1 MRDALEFS
9 EPPFD
14 ELTPEQQQW
23 VRAHGEVVRFDAAAV
38 IQDAGVAPAHLL
50 TLIEGRVAQYQGDER
65 VAEYGPGE
73 RLDARG
79 LLTGLPGSRFVA
91 TQAVTAF
98 ALARPA
104 VNALIAANAGFAAQ
118 LFSELGARLG
128 AAPRQQDAGEL
139 QALNLA
145 RVIDVPLSPA
155 VLVDADVD
163 VLSVVRRFRENQCSS
178 VLVRDTADAATSR
191 LGMFTATALQQAV
204 LCGTPLT
211 ELPVGRLASYP
222 LITVNAD
229 DQVGDALLLML
240 RHDIH
245 RVVVMEG
252 QAIRGVLESLD
263 MFSFLANHSHLIATR
278 IRQAGGLDELAAAA
292 GQITAM
298 IGRQYRAGTRVPLIA
313 HLVGELNA
321 QLFDRAWRL
330 IAPPELVANS
340 CLFVMGSEGRG
351 EQLLRTD
358 QDNGLIL
365 RDAYLP
371 PDDLAAICQRFSDAL
386 ARFGYPEC
394 PGGIMLS
401 RPDWRASASDFSRR
415 VRQWLL
421 LPESDSLMN
430 LAIFMDA
437 HAVSGDAGLLEQVRA
452 SLYAL
457 ATDNDA
463 VLARFAAAIDAFG
476 GRTGWWNRL
485 LGDAGQ
491 RLNLKKEGIFAL
503 VHGVRALALAQR
515 LPETGTAA
523 RIGALVRGNELSE
536 ADGHELTEALHFLM
550 ELRLKGGLAE
560 LERGLPVSGAID
572 VPALPAHERERL
584 KSTLAV
590 VRKFKTVLRH
600 RFRLDAL

>member
-1 MRDALEFS
+1 MFDVFAFS
-9 EPPFD
+9 NPPFD
-14 ELTPEQQQW
+14 GLTPEQQQQ
-23 VRAHGEVVRFDAAAV
+23 VREHGEVLRFDAAAT
-38 IQDAGVAPAHLL
+38 IQDAQTAPTHLF
-50 TLIEGRVAQYQGDER
+50 TLIDGRVTQFNGDEP

-73 RLDARG
+73 SFDGRG
-79 LLTGLPGSRFVA
+79 LLAGLPGSRFVA
-91 TQAVTAF
+91 TQPVTA
-98 ALARPA
+98 LRLPGQ
-104 VNALIAANAGFAAQ
+104 VVKALIATSTGFAAHV
-118 LFSELGARLG
+118 FSDLGARLG
-128 AAPRQQDAGEL
+128 ATLQQQDAGEL
-139 QALNLA
+139 QALSLA
-145 RVIDVPLSPA
+145 RVVDAPLSPA
-155 VLVDADVD
+155 VVVDADTD
-163 VLSVVRRFRENQCSS
+163 ILSVVRQFQQHRCSS
-178 VLVRDTADAATSR
+178 VLVRDGASPQAR

-204 LCGTPLT
+204 LRGTPLD

-222 LITVNAD
+222 LITVGAD

-252 QAIRGVLESLD
+252 PVIRGVLESLD
-263 MFSFLANHSHLIATR
+263 MFSFLANHSHLVATR
-278 IRQAGGLDELAAAA
+278 IRQAANLDELAAAA

-298 IGRQYRAGTRVPLIA
+298 IGRQHRAGTRVQLIA
-313 HLVGELNA
+313 HLVRELNA

-330 IAPPELVANS
+330 IAPPELVDNS

-365 RDAYLP
+365 RDGYAP
-371 PDDLAAICQRFSDAL
+371 PQALAAICQRFSDAL

-401 RPDWRASASDFSRR
+401 RPDWRASATDFSRR

-421 LPESDSLMN
+421 LPENDSLMN

-437 HAVSGDAGLLEQVRA
+437 HAVSGDASLLAQVRD
-452 SLYAL
+452 SLLAL

-463 VLARFAAAIDAFG
+463 MLARFAAAVDAFG
-476 GRTGWWNRL
+476 GRSGWWNRL

-503 VHGVRALALAQR
+503 VHGVRALALAR
-515 LPETGTAA
+515 RVPETGTAA
-523 RIGALVRGNELSE
+523 RIAALVRCNDLSP
-536 ADGHELTEALHFLM
+536 ADGRELTEALHFLM
-550 ELRLKGGLAE
+550 NLRLKGGLAE
-560 LERGLPVSGAID
+560 LERGQPVSGAVD
-572 VPALPAHERERL
+572 VPALPAYERERL
-584 KSTLAV
+584 KGTLAV
-590 VRKFKTVLRH
+590 VRKFKATLRH